1 MVFRRRGIMLK
12 GGLERLKNLERKVII
27 TVVGWGAHRPQSMSL
42 EANGLINQTVDQKS
56 VTANGSLKT
65 WEENVRVK
73 CTSWRKENRDL
84 RGSILLF
91 GQLVE
96 ES

>member
-1 MVFRRRGIMLK
+1 MLK
-12 GGLERLKNLERKVII
+12 GGLERLKNSGRKII
-27 TVVGWGAHRPQSMSL
+27 IAGVGGGIHRPQSMSL
-42 EANGLINQTVDQKS
+42 KAEGLINQTVDQKS

-65 WEENVRVK
+65 WEENMRVK

>member
-1 MVFRRRGIMLK
+1 MLK

-42 EANGLINQTVDQKS
+42 EAKGLINQTVDQKG
-56 VTANGSLKT
+56 VATDRCLKT
-65 WEENVRVK
+65 WEENMGVK
-73 CTSWRKENRDL
+73 CTSRGKENRDL
-84 RGSILLF
+84 RGSIPLF